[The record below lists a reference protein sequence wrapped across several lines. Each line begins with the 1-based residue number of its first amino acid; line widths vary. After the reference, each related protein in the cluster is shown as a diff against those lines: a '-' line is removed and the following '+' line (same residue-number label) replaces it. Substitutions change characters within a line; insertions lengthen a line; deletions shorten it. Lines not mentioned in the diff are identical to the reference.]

1 MVQLLGFKT
10 CMERQAFEPTGLVPR
25 SIIRTFDRFRQQLLP
40 ETKAAAVQEFRIS
53 RYQVLISVKSLASLV
68 LVPIL
73 INSLAKTFFL
83 NPATEYL
90 WNTQQNEIFLNS
102 YQEDRALR
110 EMEDFSEKVYFE
122 SLLNEEA
129 TVSLAEDRE
138 ERHVSQEQ
146 ALRASE
152 RQASQAPERFGVPS
166 DMRAWGGKGVS
177 LNEIAELR
185 GAPPPSAV
193 QSNTT
198 RSCIALRCK
207 RGEAVES
214 RFQDKALELALLY
227 NKESMLAITN
237 VLGDFVTFLT
247 IASLFVW
254 MRPQIVILKSFLTES
269 IYSLSDTTKS
279 FLLILVTD
287 LLVGFHSPRGWEIG
301 IEMLLRHFG
310 LPENQDFIFLFVA
323 AFPVFLDTIFKY
335 WIFRYLNKISPSTV
349 ATYHNMIE

>member
-1 MVQLLGFKT
+1 
-10 CMERQAFEPTGLVPR
+10 MERQAFEPTGLVPR
-25 SIIRTFDRFRQQLLP
+25 SIIRTFDRFRQQLMP

-53 RYQVLISVKSLASLV
+53 RYQVLVSAKSLASLV
-68 LVPIL
+68 FVPLLVNL
-73 INSLAKTFFL
+73 LAKTFFL

-122 SLLNEEA
+122 ALLGEEPA
-129 TVSLAEDRE
+129 AALAA
-138 ERHVSQEQ
+138 QWG
-146 ALRASE
+146 ASE
-152 RQASQAPERFGVPS
+152 GLALAKP
-166 DMRAWGGKGVS
+166 M
-177 LNEIAELR
+177 
-185 GAPPPSAV
+185 APPLHQLVEFTKAALPVGGQVVGSPQAGWLPHTEVTPSVSFHDDMGRA
-193 QSNTT
+193 
-198 RSCIALRCK
+198 A
-207 RGEAVES
+207 ES
-214 RFQDKALELALLY
+214 QFQEKAMELALLY

-237 VLGDFVTFLT
+237 VLGDFVSFVT

-349 ATYHNMIE
+349 ATYHSMIE

>member
-1 MVQLLGFKT
+1 
-10 CMERQAFEPTGLVPR
+10 MERQAFEPTGLVPR
-25 SIIRTFDRFRQQLLP
+25 SIVRTFDRFRQQLLP

-53 RYQVLISVKSLASLV
+53 RYQVLVSVKSLASLV
-68 LVPIL
+68 VVPIL
-73 INSLAKTFFL
+73 VNFFVKTFFL

-90 WNTQQNEIFLNS
+90 WNTRQNEIFLNS

-110 EMEDFSEKVYFE
+110 EIENFSEKVYFE
-122 SLLNEEA
+122 SLLTEESAA
-129 TVSLAEDRE
+129 TLME
-138 ERHVSQEQ
+138 EKY
-146 ALRASE
+146 
-152 RQASQAPERFGVPS
+152 ASQAHQSKFHLVFPS
-166 DMRAWGGKGVS
+166 ASSNGKVE
-177 LNEIAELR
+177 EIAKIQL
-185 GAPPPSAV
+185 
-193 QSNTT
+193 QN
-198 RSCIALRCK
+198 
-207 RGEAVES
+207 
-214 RFQDKALELALLY
+214 KAMELALLY
-227 NKESMLAITN
+227 NKESMLAIAN
-237 VLGDFVTFLT
+237 ILGDFVTFVT

>member
-1 MVQLLGFKT
+1 
-10 CMERQAFEPTGLVPR
+10 MERQAFEPTGLVPR

-53 RYQVLISVKSLASLV
+53 RYQVLVSVKSLLSLI
-68 LVPIL
+68 LVPL
-73 INSLAKTFFL
+73 VINFLARTFLL

-110 EMEDFSEKVYFE
+110 EIHDFSEKVYFE
-122 SLLNEEA
+122 SLLPANE
-129 TVSLAEDRE
+129 
-138 ERHVSQEQ
+138 
-146 ALRASE
+146 
-152 RQASQAPERFGVPS
+152 
-166 DMRAWGGKGVS
+166 
-177 LNEIAELR
+177 
-185 GAPPPSAV
+185 
-193 QSNTT
+193 
-198 RSCIALRCK
+198 
-207 RGEAVES
+207 GEAVANQ
-214 RFQDKALELALLY
+214 FQDKAVELALIY

-237 VLGDFVTFLT
+237 VLGDFVTFVT

>member
-1 MVQLLGFKT
+1 
-10 CMERQAFEPTGLVPR
+10 MERQAFEPTGLVPR

-40 ETKAAAVQEFRIS
+40 ETKTAAVQEFRIS
-53 RYQVLISVKSLASLV
+53 RYQVLVSVKALASLV
-68 LVPIL
+68 VVPIFV
-73 INSLAKTFFL
+73 NFVAKTFFL

-90 WNTQQNEIFLNS
+90 WNTRQHEIFLNS

-122 SLLNEEA
+122 SLLSEEPA
-129 TVSLAEDRE
+129 TTLGAQWGERRGSQAALAESTKLPLPFWVQD
-138 ERHVSQEQ
+138 
-146 ALRASE
+146 LRISK
-152 RQASQAPERFGVPS
+152 
-166 DMRAWGGKGVS
+166 RAWMTDTGV
-177 LNEIAELR
+177 L
-185 GAPPPSAV
+185 PSA
-193 QSNTT
+193 SSHAHMGKT
-198 RSCIALRCK
+198 
-207 RGEAVES
+207 VES
-214 RFQDKALELALLY
+214 QFQGKAMELALLY

-237 VLGDFVTFLT
+237 VLGDFVTFVT

>member
-1 MVQLLGFKT
+1 
-10 CMERQAFEPTGLVPR
+10 MERQAFEPTGLVPR

-68 LVPIL
+68 LVPIVV
-73 INSLAKTFFL
+73 NFLAKTFFL

-110 EMEDFSEKVYFE
+110 EMEDFSEKTYFE
-122 SLLNEEA
+122 SLLSEET
-129 TVSLAEDRE
+129 TVALAGYRE

-146 ALRASE
+146 ALRTPE
-152 RQASQAPERFGVPS
+152 GQASQAPERFGVPS
-166 DMRAWGGKGVS
+166 DMRALPGPAEVRYFSEGFGVPSNSQGHSPVQRNAEPLGGKGVS
-177 LNEIAELR
+177 LNEIAGLR
-185 GAPPPSAV
+185 
-193 QSNTT
+193 
-198 RSCIALRCK
+198 R
-207 RGEAVES
+207 EAMES

-237 VLGDFVTFLT
+237 VLGDFVTFVT